1 MPKRRSNSALILSP
15 TLAVCWRYRERRLL
29 AGTEEKIHL
38 SGQIVGL
45 LERSQPARAIHKN
58 AAVGKVL
65 PILDVSVSASI
76 LARRTL
82 SKPCSTIVEYLPPC
96 GGSMPEPAGGVRRR
110 FGKGLLTGH
119 HFRKQPPGDRSE
131 RETVMG
137 MAKGEP

>member
-1 MPKRRSNSALILSP
+1 MAVAKMTVGSIV
-15 TLAVCWRYRERRLL
+15 AVCWRYGERRLL

-65 PILDVSVSASI
+65 PILDVSLSASI

-82 SKPCSTIVEYLPPC
+82 SRPCSTIVEYLPPC